1 MEIYVSPITQIV
13 SEIRYISEQISL
25 LIKSAD
31 IIFKKNGFEPYSD
44 STSNVA
50 GERSGALDK
59 PNEWFPEFFYRFYT
73 SDVYEDVQMYLSV
86 ILDNRD
92 NNQSYDF
99 KKPIVSAG
107 YFLGH
112 QESSKKV
119 TQDQSERC
127 TWHVYADNKNYEGRM
142 CVFNP
147 DNKKKWSSSCKNF
160 SILKSN
166 AFYLED
172 ITSSEVLETK
182 LLKPFFDDF
191 KSEYNNYK
199 D

>member
-1 MEIYVSPITQIV
+1 MEIYDSPITQIV

-25 LIKSAD
+25 LIKSAE
-31 IIFKKNGFEPYSD
+31 IIFKKNEFEPSGD
-44 STSNVA
+44 TTVA
-50 GERSGALDK
+50 GDKSGSLNN
-59 PNEWFPEFFYRFYT
+59 PNHWFPEFFCRFYT
-73 SDVYEDVQMYLSV
+73 SDIYKEVQMYFSV

-92 NNQSYDF
+92 KNRSYDF

-112 QESSKKV
+112 KNP
-119 TQDQSERC
+119 SELSRKRC
-127 TWHVYADNKNYEGRM
+127 TSHVYADNKNYEGRM

-147 DNKKKWSSSCKNF
+147 DNIDWKKENKNF